1 MYRHIEFLPYHR
13 SFKRHTVPRDERILH
28 HKKTLESSPA
38 VASGLC
44 LHSSLG
50 SPAVISASA
59 RVGGLPQAPVTLPHQ
74 QPAARST
81 CEHRVNNSKSVRM
94 VPQRGVQGFNSSLGE
109 KKIPNSAP

>member
-1 MYRHIEFLPYHR
+1 MDRQIEFLQYHR
-13 SFKRHTVPRDERILH
+13 SFKRNIVPRDKSILH

-50 SPAVISASA
+50 SPMVISASA

-81 CEHRVNNSKSVRM
+81 CEHRVNNSKSVRL
-94 VPQRGVQGFNSSLGE
+94 VPQRGVQGFNSSLGKN
-109 KKIPNSAP
+109 KKPNSDP